1 MTRRA
6 GIHSAHDPA
15 GEGVLRAVSAAR
27 NRLRLVTTLRR
38 AAIAG
43 PSGVAA
49 GAACALAGWMPAWT
63 PIAAGMLGA
72 AAATAWGAARTP
84 APATVARILDAHLEL
99 KDRVSAA
106 LQLRESGGPI
116 AALVARD
123 AMARLTGVNLRTL
136 FPVTID
142 RASAIVTA
150 AAIAMSA
157 WLMTSGT
164 DTAGPSGLMTSAA
177 SSASN
182 DTDMPARGTTRSSA
196 AGSGE
201 QTAGERPV
209 TTARE
214 PRQRGSDNQPPREA
228 GLASDAGASIRTPAA
243 VGDTSGAAASGARD
257 SDSVSTPS
265 SAPTTTRTGAAAS
278 ATGQTP
284 IGAVAAG
291 AGGAAPGNVPLDSA
305 RDVLGNTTTQRSA
318 ASYHAA
324 RAAAEAALARDV
336 IPPDYRE
343 HVRAYFGV
351 VSPGTVP
358 ATSDGGPR

>member
-6 GIHSAHDPA
+6 VSHSAHDAA
-15 GEGVLRAVSAAR
+15 GEDVLRAVSAAR
-27 NRLRLVTTLRR
+27 KRLRLVTTLRR

-63 PIAAGMLGA
+63 PIAAGVLGA

-84 APATVARILDAHLEL
+84 SSATVARILDAHLEL

-123 AMARLTGVNLRTL
+123 AMARLTGINLRTL
-136 FPVTID
+136 FPITID
-142 RASAIVTA
+142 RAAAIATA
-150 AAIAMSA
+150 AAVAMSA
-157 WLMTSGT
+157 WLLTSGI
-164 DTAGPSGLMTSAA
+164 DTAGPSGLPTSAA
-177 SSASN
+177 GSGSN
-182 DTDMPARGTTRSSA
+182 DAGTPARGTTRSSA

-201 QTAGERPV
+201 QTASQRRA

-243 VGDTSGAAASGARD
+243 GGDTSGAATSGARD
-257 SDSVSTPS
+257 SDGASTP
-265 SAPTTTRTGAAAS
+265 SAPTTARNGAAGS

-291 AGGAAPGNVPLDSA
+291 AGGAAPDNVPLDSA
-305 RDVLGNTTTQRSA
+305 RDVPGNTVTQRSA

-324 RAAAEAALARDV
+324 RVAAEAALARDV

-343 HVRAYFGV
+343 HVRAYFNV
-351 VSPGTVP
+351 VSPRTVA